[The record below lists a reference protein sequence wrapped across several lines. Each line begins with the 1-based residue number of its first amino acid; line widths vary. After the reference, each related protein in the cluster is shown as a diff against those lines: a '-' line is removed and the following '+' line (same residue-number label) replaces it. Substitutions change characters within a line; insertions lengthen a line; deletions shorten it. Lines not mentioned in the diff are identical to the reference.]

1 MRRIPTLLS
10 AALLSA
16 AFATPSLRAQH
27 GNNALHAEVGGA
39 AVLGSVNY
47 ERLIGGS
54 VSARVGVGW
63 LPGLDNG
70 DELLAPVM
78 LNFLAG
84 HGVHRLEVG
93 AGAVLAYGLGGGAED
108 DVEPAGWEETYA
120 TGTLA
125 YRIEPAEGSA
135 FHGGIYRVGFT
146 PVYGNGEVY
155 PLFGVSAGIY
165 LSALRKSDRQAA
177 LRR

>member
-1 MRRIPTLLS
+1 MRRIPVLLS

-16 AFATPSLRAQH
+16 AIAAPAVHAQQ
-27 GNNALHAEVGGA
+27 GNDALHAEVGGA
-39 AVLGSVNY
+39 AVLGSINY
-47 ERLIGGS
+47 ERVIGGS
-54 VSARVGVGW
+54 VSARVGLGW
-63 LPGLDNG
+63 LPGLDYG

-93 AGAVLAYGLGGGAED
+93 AGAVLAYGLGGGIEGNS
-108 DVEPAGWEETYA
+108 EPAGWDEAYA

-125 YRIEPAEGSA
+125 YRMEPAEGSA

-155 PLFGVSAGIY
+155 PLFGVSAGFY

>member
-16 AFATPSLRAQH
+16 AFAAPAVHAQH

-39 AVLGSVNY
+39 AVLGSINY
-47 ERLIGGS
+47 ERVIGGS
-54 VSARVGVGW
+54 VSARVGLGW
-63 LPGLDNG
+63 LPGLDYG
-70 DELLAPVM
+70 DELLAPLM

-84 HGVHRLEVG
+84 RGVHRLEVG
-93 AGAVLAYGLGGGAED
+93 AGAVLAYALGGE
-108 DVEPAGWEETYA
+108 VEGEVAPAGWEETYA
-120 TGTLA
+120 AGTLA
-125 YRIEPAEGSA
+125 YRMEPAEGSA

-146 PVYGNGEVY
+146 PVYNNGEMY
-155 PLFGVSAGIY
+155 PLFGVSAGFY